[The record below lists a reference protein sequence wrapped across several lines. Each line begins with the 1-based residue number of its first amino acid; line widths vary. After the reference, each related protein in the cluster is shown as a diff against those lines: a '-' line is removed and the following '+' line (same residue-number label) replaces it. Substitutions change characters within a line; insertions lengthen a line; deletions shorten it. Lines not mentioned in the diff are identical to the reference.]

1 MRWKQWRVGLLI
13 PAAALLAAT
22 MAALPGSAVASQ
34 ASTASNPIKWG
45 LCSAPGHGEDCADAT
60 YTNVG
65 YKGWYVGHDEPST
78 LFYSHKAGSGN
89 NDTYLL
95 RLPKDPPVAPNQSG
109 TGGTDNFQL
118 HPAFWFGMAMCD
130 SQSYPEF
137 TTTCN
142 PDTDANIFN
151 SPDPASPQYIGHHP
165 GTAFMEMQFYPPG
178 WVPWPAGNSC
188 DARQWCAA
196 LNIDSLSENPAGQL
210 NNPAC
215 QSQAGTEYVNFAFLT
230 KDGTAQAPS
239 NPVQATAATFTPDPQ
254 RDLFMNSGDV
264 LSVRLLDTPAGFRVI
279 VNDLTARVSGSM
291 TASIPNGFAQVN
303 YQPTSST
310 CNITPYAFHPMY
322 STSSPDTRVPWAAHS
337 YNIAFADE
345 IGHFEYC
352 NAVNTTNG
360 ACTSA
365 GVTEKNG
372 TVDNDDNGCFP
383 AAASTLI
390 QISGCLGTDNDF
402 DGPEYFNN
410 WPGTGS
416 RAQQAQFDAQP
427 ITFTSPLFNGFQRY
441 SQVAFEAD
449 LPRIEVSALG
459 GPGPF
464 CDRSTGTNCVNPPP
478 GAQFYPFF
486 TTARAGDA
494 CVWREGGPNLPGAT
508 DTFGGSSTTEYGP
521 LLKLFYASV
530 VNGQPSVNYV
540 FNDFRQ
546 ILPNNPC

>member
-1 MRWKQWRVGLLI
+1 MGVVI

-34 ASTASNPIKWG
+34 ASQASNPIKWG

-65 YKGWYVGHDEPST
+65 YKGYYVGHDEPST
-78 LFYSHKAGSGN
+78 LFYSKKAGSGN

-95 RLPKDPPVAPNQSG
+95 RLPKDPPVTPNQSG

-151 SPDPASPQYIGHHP
+151 SPDPASPNYIGHHP

-196 LNIDSLSENPAGQL
+196 LNVDSLSQNPAGQL
-210 NNPAC
+210 NNSAC
-215 QSQAGTEYVNFAFLT
+215 QAQAGTEYVNFAFLT
-230 KDGTAQAPS
+230 KDGTAQAPA

-264 LSVRLLDTPAGFRVI
+264 LSVRLSDTPAGFRVI
-279 VNDLTARVSGSM
+279 VNDLTARMSGSM
-291 TASIPNGFAQVN
+291 TASIANGFGQVD

-352 NAVNTTNG
+352 NAVNPTNG

-365 GVTEKNG
+365 GVTEKDG
-372 TVDNDDNGCFP
+372 TLDNDDTGCFP

-390 QISGCLGTDNDF
+390 QISGCLSADNDF

-416 RAQQAQFDAQP
+416 RAHQVQFDAQP

-449 LPRIEVSALG
+449 LPRIEVAALG

-464 CDRSTGTNCVNPPP
+464 CNRTTGANCVNPPP

-486 TTARAGDA
+486 TTARVGAA

-508 DTFGGSSTTEYGP
+508 DTFGGSSTTAYGP
-521 LLKLFYASV
+521 LLKLAYAAV
-530 VNGQPSVNYV
+530 VNGQPSVNFVY
-540 FNDFRQ
+540 NDFRQ